1 MLNNAEMPLCRN
13 TETPFK
19 NLSTITVVHVTDKIM
34 NENINITPTA
44 DEVMHIGL
52 QYVGYNQRQLQVC
65 RGTLLSRFRSHYGS
79 NPIVYSELFEDLKTT
94 LIQNA
99 RIEGKHAC
107 LKHFLMAIHF
117 MQCYPTEHEISARF
131 KLDEKTAR
139 KWIKIF
145 VMKIHALK
153 PQKVC

>member
-1 MLNNAEMPLCRN
+1 MLKCHYPLRRN

-65 RGTLLSRFRSHYGS
+65 RETLLSRFRSHYGS

-107 LKHFLMAIHF
+107 LKHFLRLSTLCNA
-117 MQCYPTEHEISARF
+117 MQQSTRFRRDLNWMKKQHENG
-131 KLDEKTAR
+131 
-139 KWIKIF
+139 
-145 VMKIHALK
+145 
-153 PQKVC
+153 